1 MSLRSVGSAGGKNC
15 LAIAVRLGWEL
26 SHSGLAILGGEVG
39 ELLGDEGHLDR
50 MGGLQ
55 EGEETAGDMVHPD
68 REGGIFVADSFEA
81 SCFHKKAFSCCNLRI
96 SAWTVAK
103 FTCNGWSCL
112 LL

>member
-81 SCFHKKAFSCCNLRI
+81 SCFHKKASSCCNLRI